1 MFYMCIKIFLAR
13 IVDVSLGTIR
23 TVLVVKGRR
32 ITPAIVAFFEV
43 LIWFVVAKESLNTK
57 ETSILIPIFYAGG
70 YACGTYIGGFISN
83 NFVAGIIEVSITTKS
98 KTSKKLI
105 DEIRN
110 NGFGVSVINLEYSND
125 LEDKKMLI
133 VQLNKKKLKDLTSI
147 IKKNDK
153 SAFVAI
159 SETKYVQNGMI
170 HK

>member
-1 MFYMCIKIFLAR
+1 MLYMCIKIFLAR

-133 VQLNKKKLKDLTSI
+133 VQLNKKKLKDLTTI